1 MIGNLVSDDWTA
13 VLEGVK
19 TSLFYVVVQPNWLGY
34 ALQMRFMWVQ
44 VPPMTQNSN
53 FGGEEN
59 MPEYKT
65 WKKYEWMM
73 IIGTGIIVF
82 FNIANFVLNLVARL

>member
-1 MIGNLVSDDWTA
+1 
-13 VLEGVK
+13 
-19 TSLFYVVVQPNWLGY
+19 
-34 ALQMRFMWVQ
+34 
-44 VPPMTQNSN
+44 MTQNSN